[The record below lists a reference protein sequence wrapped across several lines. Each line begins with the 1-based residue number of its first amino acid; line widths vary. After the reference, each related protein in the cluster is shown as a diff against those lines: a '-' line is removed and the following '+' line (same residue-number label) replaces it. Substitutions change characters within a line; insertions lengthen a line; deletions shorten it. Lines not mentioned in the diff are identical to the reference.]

1 MTAREPYIV
10 PRCAVDPTV
19 LYSDDDMLMV
29 DKPAGLLSV
38 PGRHP
43 LNRDCL
49 LARLAGQWP
58 DALIVHR
65 LDLDTSG
72 LMVLAR
78 NKPSHEALSRQFRER
93 RVVKEYE
100 AWVWGLVEHDQ
111 GEIDLPLIADWP
123 NRPLQKVCHSE
134 GKPALTR
141 YWVLHRD
148 PARNRS
154 HLLLEPHTGRSHQ
167 LRLHLQA
174 LGHPILGDRFYGHAE
189 AVAGASRLLLHATR
203 LTLGHPRDGRVMHWQ
218 SRASFGAVSGGQ
230 AALDHP
236 TRDCT
241 LGG

>member
-10 PRCAVDPTV
+10 PRCALDPTV
-19 LYSDDDMLMV
+19 LYSDDDLLVV

-49 LARLAGQWP
+49 LARLASQWP

-65 LDLDTSG
+65 LDMDTSG

-78 NKPSHEALSRQFRER
+78 NKTSHEALSRQFRER
-93 RVVKEYE
+93 RVSKEYE
-100 AWVWGLVEHDQ
+100 AVVWGLVSEDE

-134 GKPALTR
+134 GKAALTR
-141 YWVLHRD
+141 YRVLHRD
-148 PARNRS
+148 AARNRS

-189 AVAGASRLLLHATR
+189 AVAESTRLLLHATS
-203 LTLGHPRDGRVMHWQ
+203 LALYHPRDGRTMQWR
-218 SRASFGAVSGGQ
+218 SLADFGPVCGGQTAVSHK
-230 AALDHP
+230 L
-236 TRDCT
+236 
-241 LGG
+241 